1 MKKILILFS
10 IISFSK
16 MFQISHGNGPDDI
29 KKLEGDII
37 YNYISSYDEEVE
49 NILQKIKSLDKNI
62 YKRDK
67 EIVNYWYYI
76 DNEMIIYEQV
86 APKGLPETNEHAFV
100 VLGYELNDDGS
111 LKKEGKGR
119 CDVAYESAKL
129 YQNSLI
135 FLTGGSTAKKNK
147 TVTEAGQME
156 EYLVKTKGLDKNRI
170 IIESE
175 AMDTIQ
181 NAKYTVKKLIDNNI
195 KTITIITSE
204 YHIKRANIIFKGVS
218 MLMAE
223 NFKITPIQILENAVW
238 KTSYKNEGKFFEGYA
253 LSSIL
258 EVKLNIIQIIRAIFN
273 SMEEIVKFIWN
284 KIFNLFNKELK

>member
-1 MKKILILFS
+1 MKKILIILFS
-10 IISFSK
+10 IISLLK
-16 MFQISHGNGPDDI
+16 MIQISYVNDTDDI

-37 YNYISSYDEEVE
+37 YNYISGYDEEVE
-49 NILQKIKSLDKNI
+49 NILQKIKSLDKNV

-76 DNEMIIYEQV
+76 DDEMKIYEQV

-111 LKKEGKGR
+111 LKKEAKGR

-129 YQNSLI
+129 YKNSLI
-135 FLTGGSTAKKNK
+135 FLTGGGTAKKNK

-175 AMDTIQ
+175 AMDTIE

-204 YHIKRANIIFKGVS
+204 YHIKRANILFKGVS

-238 KTSYKNEGKFFEGYA
+238 KTNYKNEGIFFEGYT

-258 EVKLNIIQIIRAIFN
+258 EVKLNIAQIAKAIFK
-273 SMEEIVKFIWN
+273 SMEEIVIFILN
-284 KIFNLFNKELK
+284 KIFNLFN